1 MKSQRVQ
8 KKRQE
13 EKASFENRKKFGGLE
28 TTRFQKIQDNGK
40 TEKSKGRFL
49 NNGSKCL
56 ISRGQQE
63 QEAQGTEEKEGNNR
77 RERDEKEGQGWTSTR
92 DCRGEKNCLLG
103 LTTQS
108 RAARS
113 LLSNIR
119 F

>member
-8 KKRQE
+8 KKWQE

-92 DCRGEKNCLLG
+92 DCRGEKNSACWD
-103 LTTQS
+103 
-108 RAARS
+108 
-113 LLSNIR
+113 
-119 F
+119 